1 MVLCGARPD
10 PAAGGMLYQYMDPLT
25 GQAAQMAG
33 TQLEACYGSMGCQA
47 VALLPEEVEG
57 LLRGG

>member
-1 MVLCGARPD
+1 M
-10 PAAGGMLYQYMDPLT
+10 T
-25 GQAAQMAG
+25 G

-47 VALLPEEVEG
+47 VALLPEGVER